1 MAAARKEKV
10 DAEAAFLDVI
20 SAAPD
25 DDAPRLVYADHL
37 LESADELSRVR
48 GELIIAQ
55 CTRARE
61 PMWSEAWLCARA
73 TEKRLLP
80 LVRGRGDGGFKVEEW
95 SRGFPSW
102 IQITPA
108 ALRARA
114 ETIELPLE
122 TLSFTTSYEEPRIE
136 VTLGELAWAR
146 RAYPHVRQLII
157 TNAEGGL
164 TLRTALLPELD
175 ESDARLAWPDRG
187 VPHVSLH
194 AAITRL
200 VIIDTDEDRLEPY
213 LGLPLPA
220 LDELLLRGADVE
232 RMVAMVAHRRL
243 RDLGWRPELD
253 AERPGL
259 ALARSNALDGVERSR
274 AYNHFEP
281 ELAEAIAASS
291 SITDLSVRYD
301 WRTTA
306 LARLA
311 AMPLASRVRR
321 LELHYGHLNR
331 PRDREPIMTGHFS
344 ALRSLSLRRFHLA
357 AGARLELPALVE
369 LELEFCKVDDAFS
382 SANADWMGAHR
393 PSTEPTTG

>member
-1 MAAARKEKV
+1 MVAVREEKV
-10 DAEAAFLDVI
+10 DSEAAFLDVI
-20 SAAPD
+20 RAAPD

-37 LESADELSRVR
+37 LEGADELSRVR

-61 PMWSEAWLCARA
+61 PMWSEAWLRARA

-102 IQITPA
+102 IQTTPA

-114 ETIELPLE
+114 ETIALPLE
-122 TLSFTTSYEEPRIE
+122 TFSFTTSYEEPRIA

-157 TNAEGGL
+157 TNDEGGL
-164 TLRTALLPELD
+164 TLRTSLLPELD

-253 AERPGL
+253 AEQPGL
-259 ALARSNALDGVERSR
+259 ALAQSNALDGVERFR

-291 SITDLSVRYD
+291 ITDLSVRYD

-306 LARLA
+306 LSRLA
-311 AMPLASRVRR
+311 AMPFASRVRR

-331 PRDREPIMTGHFS
+331 PRDREPIMTGRFD
-344 ALRSLSLRRFHLA
+344 ALRSLSLRRFHLPA
-357 AGARLELPALVE
+357 EARLELPALVE
-369 LELEFCKVDDAFS
+369 LELEFCKVDDAFYS
-382 SANADWMGAHR
+382 SNADWMSAHR
-393 PSTEPTTG
+393 SSSEPTIE